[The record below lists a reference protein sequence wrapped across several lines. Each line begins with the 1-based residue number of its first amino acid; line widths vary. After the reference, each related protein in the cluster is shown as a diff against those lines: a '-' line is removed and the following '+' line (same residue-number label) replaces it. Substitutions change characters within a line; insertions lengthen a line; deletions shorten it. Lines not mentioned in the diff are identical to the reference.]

1 MNKNKPDAKQEW
13 FEGGWRQSAK
23 LILFREIDLYEQ
35 ISYLLST
42 TYLKKQ
48 NSS

>member
-23 LILFREIDLYEQ
+23 LIL
-35 ISYLLST
+35 ISYLLSS